1 MLSRHVRTSPKG
13 RWPFFRSRI
22 SAFPSRWSEGIVAN
36 TSLVQEVVMSDRR
49 SSKPRA
55 EPAVSDRRQP
65 LPANSQARMVA
76 RTALAIAL
84 IVLALWIAAD
94 FLPALGWAAIIAI
107 TAWPLYVRS
116 MPYLG
121 ETRSPIL
128 APLIFTAL
136 IAAIV
141 FVPLA
146 LGAHQIARQG
156 DATFTWIAESRK
168 SGIAIPSW
176 VAQLPI
182 AADTVRLWWEQNL
195 SDPAAA
201 ASWFKSINAEKATE
215 WTRALGGQLLHRGF
229 MFFLCLIALF
239 GFLRH
244 GAWISNR
251 LMDTADRILG
261 DPGER
266 LASKMVSAVRGTVN
280 GTVLVA
286 FAEGLLIGIAYLL
299 AGVPNPVLFTL
310 LTIAF
315 AMVPFGAWAAFSVA
329 SVTLLISDGN
339 LWPALAVFGWGA
351 AVMLGG
357 DHFVWP
363 TLVGNAARLPFLVA
377 LIGIFGGLQVF
388 GLIGLFVGPVIMAA
402 LLTVWREWL
411 VGADDRNRAT
421 R

>member
-1 MLSRHVRTSPKG
+1 MPHRRTS
-13 RWPFFRSRI
+13 
-22 SAFPSRWSEGIVAN
+22 
-36 TSLVQEVVMSDRR
+36 
-49 SSKPRA
+49 KPPPERA
-55 EPAVSDRRQP
+55 KNARHEP
-65 LPANSQARMVA
+65 LPSNSQARMVA
-76 RTALAIAL
+76 RTALTIAL
-84 IVLALWIAAD
+84 VILALWIAAD

-107 TAWPLYVRS
+107 TTWPLYIRC

-128 APLIFTAL
+128 APLIFTIL
-136 IAAIV
+136 IAAVV

-146 LGAHQIARQG
+146 LAAHQIARQG
-156 DATFTWIAESRK
+156 DATFTWIAQTRES
-168 SGIAIPSW
+168 GVAIPSW

-182 AADTVRLWWEQNL
+182 AADVVREWWGQNL
-195 SDPAAA
+195 SNPAGA
-201 ASWFKSINAEKATE
+201 ASWFKSINAEKAAE
-215 WTRALGGQLLHRGF
+215 WTSALGSQLVHRGF
-229 MFFLCLIALF
+229 MFLLCVVALF

-244 GAWISNR
+244 GKWISDR
-251 LMDTADRILG
+251 MMDTADRILG

-266 LASKMVSAVRGTVN
+266 LASKMVGAVRGTVN

-286 FAEGLLIGIAYLL
+286 IAEGLLIGVAYML
-299 AGVPNPVLFTL
+299 AGVPSPILFTL

-329 SVTLLISDGN
+329 SVVLLISDGN
-339 LWPALAVFGWGA
+339 FWPALAVFGWGA
-351 AVMLGG
+351 AVMLVG

-377 LIGIFGGLQVF
+377 LIGILGGLQVL

-411 VGADDRNRAT
+411 MRAGDVERGAG
-421 R
+421 

>member
-1 MLSRHVRTSPKG
+1 
-13 RWPFFRSRI
+13 
-22 SAFPSRWSEGIVAN
+22 
-36 TSLVQEVVMSDRR
+36 
-49 SSKPRA
+49 
-55 EPAVSDRRQP
+55 
-65 LPANSQARMVA
+65 
-76 RTALAIAL
+76 
-84 IVLALWIAAD
+84 
-94 FLPALGWAAIIAI
+94 
-107 TAWPLYVRS
+107 

-128 APLIFTAL
+128 APLIFTTL
-136 IAAIV
+136 IATVV

-146 LGAHQIARQG
+146 LAAHEIARQG
-156 DATFTWIAESRK
+156 DATFAWITQSRE

-182 AADTVRLWWEQNL
+182 AAEMVRQWWEQNL

-201 ASWFKSINAEKATE
+201 ASWFKSINAEKAAE
-215 WTRALGGQLLHRGF
+215 WVRALGSQLLHRSF

-251 LMDTADRILG
+251 LLDTADRILG
-261 DPGER
+261 DPGEH
-266 LASKMVSAVRGTVN
+266 LASKMVGTVRGTVN

-286 FAEGLLIGIAYLL
+286 VAEGLLIGTAYVL
-299 AGVPNPVLFTL
+299 AGVPSPVLFML

-329 SVTLLISDGN
+329 SVALLISDGH
-339 LWPALAVFGWGA
+339 LWPAVAVFGWGA
-351 AVMLGG
+351 SVMLAG

-363 TLVGNAARLPFLVA
+363 ALIGNAARLPFLVA

-388 GLIGLFVGPVIMAA
+388 GLIGLFVGPIIMAA
-402 LLTVWREWL
+402 LLTIWREWL
-411 VGADDRNRAT
+411 VRDGNAERAKVVKQ
-421 R
+421 RS

>member
-1 MLSRHVRTSPKG
+1 
-13 RWPFFRSRI
+13 
-22 SAFPSRWSEGIVAN
+22 
-36 TSLVQEVVMSDRR
+36 MSDRR
-49 SSKPRA
+49 TSKPRA
-55 EPAVSDRRQP
+55 EPAKSDRHKP
-65 LPANSQARMVA
+65 LPSNFQARMVA
-76 RTALAIAL
+76 RTVLTIAL
-84 IVLALWIAAD
+84 VVLALWIAAD

-107 TAWPLYVRS
+107 TAWPLYVRC

-121 ETRSPIL
+121 ETRPVL
-128 APLIFTAL
+128 APLIFTTL

-146 LGAHQIARQG
+146 LAAHQLARQG
-156 DATFTWIAESRK
+156 DVAFAWIAQSRE

-182 AADTVRLWWEQNL
+182 AAETVRQWWEQNL

-201 ASWFKSINAEKATE
+201 ASWFESINAERAAD
-215 WTRALGGQLLHRGF
+215 WTSALGSQLLHRGV

-244 GAWISNR
+244 GAWISDR
-251 LMDTADRILG
+251 LLDTADRILG
-261 DPGER
+261 DPGES
-266 LASKMVSAVRGTVN
+266 LARKTVGAVRGTVN

-299 AGVPNPVLFTL
+299 AGVPSPVLFTL

-329 SVTLLISDGN
+329 SAVLLISGGN

-351 AVMLGG
+351 AVMLAG

-388 GLIGLFVGPVIMAA
+388 GLIGLFVGPVIMAT

-411 VGADDRNRAT
+411 VRDDDAGRAT

>member
-1 MLSRHVRTSPKG
+1 
-13 RWPFFRSRI
+13 
-22 SAFPSRWSEGIVAN
+22 
-36 TSLVQEVVMSDRR
+36 MSDRR
-49 SSKPRA
+49 TSKPRV
-55 EPAVSDRRQP
+55 EPAKSDRRAP
-65 LPANSQARMVA
+65 LPSNPQARMVA
-76 RTALAIAL
+76 RTALTIAL
-84 IVLALWIAAD
+84 VALALWIAAD
-94 FLPALGWAAIIAI
+94 FLPAVGWAAIIAI
-107 TAWPLYVRS
+107 TAWPLYVRC

-121 ETRSPIL
+121 ENRSPIL
-128 APLIFTAL
+128 APLIFTML

-146 LGAHQIARQG
+146 LAAHQIARQG
-156 DATFTWIAESRK
+156 DATFAWITQSRE
-168 SGIAIPSW
+168 SGIAIPPW

-182 AADTVRLWWEQNL
+182 AAEMVRQWWEQNFT
-195 SDPAAA
+195 DPAAA
-201 ASWFKSINAEKATE
+201 ASWFKSVNAEKAAQ
-215 WTRALGGQLLHRGF
+215 WTSALGSQLLHRGF
-229 MFFLCLIALF
+229 MFFLSLIALF

-244 GAWISNR
+244 GAWIADR
-251 LMDTADRILG
+251 LLDTADRILG

-266 LASKMVSAVRGTVN
+266 LASKMVGAVRGTVN

-286 FAEGLLIGIAYLL
+286 VAEGLLIGVGYLV
-299 AGVPNPVLFTL
+299 AGVPSPVLFTM

-315 AMVPFGAWAAFSVA
+315 AMVPFGAWAAFAVA
-329 SVTLLISDGN
+329 SLVLLIGGGN

-351 AVMLGG
+351 AVMLAG

-388 GLIGLFVGPVIMAA
+388 GLIGLFLGPVIMAA

-411 VGADDRNRAT
+411 VRADDADRAT

>member
-1 MLSRHVRTSPKG
+1 
-13 RWPFFRSRI
+13 
-22 SAFPSRWSEGIVAN
+22 
-36 TSLVQEVVMSDRR
+36 MSDRR
-49 SSKPRA
+49 TSKPRA
-55 EPAVSDRRQP
+55 EPAKSDRRAP
-65 LPANSQARMVA
+65 LPSNPQARMVA
-76 RTALAIAL
+76 RTALTIAL
-84 IVLALWIAAD
+84 VALALWVAAD
-94 FLPALGWAAIIAI
+94 FLPAVGWAAIIAI
-107 TAWPLYVRS
+107 TAWPLYVRC

-128 APLIFTAL
+128 APLLFTML
-136 IAAIV
+136 IAGVV
-141 FVPLA
+141 FMPLA
-146 LGAHQIARQG
+146 LAAHQIARQG
-156 DATFTWIAESRK
+156 DATFAWITQSRE
-168 SGIAIPSW
+168 SGIAIPPW

-182 AADTVRLWWEQNL
+182 AAEMVRQWWEQNL
-195 SDPAAA
+195 ADPAAA
-201 ASWFKSINAEKATE
+201 ASWFKSLNAEKAAE
-215 WTRALGGQLLHRGF
+215 WTTALGSQLLHRGF

-244 GAWISNR
+244 GAWIADR
-251 LMDTADRILG
+251 LLDTADRILG

-266 LASKMVSAVRGTVN
+266 LASKMVGAVRGTVN

-286 FAEGLLIGIAYLL
+286 VAEGLLIGVGYLV
-299 AGVPNPVLFTL
+299 AGVPSPVLFTM

-315 AMVPFGAWAAFSVA
+315 AMVPFGAWAAFAVA
-329 SVTLLISDGN
+329 SLVLLIGGGN

-351 AVMLGG
+351 AVMLAG

-388 GLIGLFVGPVIMAA
+388 GLIGLFLGPVIMAA

-411 VGADDRNRAT
+411 VRADDADRAT

>member
-1 MLSRHVRTSPKG
+1 VLTM
-13 RWPFFRSRI
+13 
-22 SAFPSRWSEGIVAN
+22 A
-36 TSLVQEVVMSDRR
+36 LV
-49 SSKPRA
+49 
-55 EPAVSDRRQP
+55 
-65 LPANSQARMVA
+65 
-76 RTALAIAL
+76 
-84 IVLALWIAAD
+84 VLALWIAAD

-107 TAWPLYVRS
+107 TGWPVYVRC

-128 APLIFTAL
+128 APLIFTTL
-136 IAAIV
+136 MAAIV

-146 LGAHQIARQG
+146 LAAHQIARQG
-156 DATFTWIAESRK
+156 DATFAWIVQSRE

-176 VAQLPI
+176 VAELPI
-182 AADTVRLWWEQNL
+182 AAEIVQQWWERNL

-201 ASWFKSINAEKATE
+201 ASWFKSINAEKAAE
-215 WTRALGGQLLHRGF
+215 WTSALGSQILHRGF

-244 GAWISNR
+244 GAWISDR
-251 LMDTADRILG
+251 LLDTADRILG

-266 LASKMVSAVRGTVN
+266 LASKMVGAVRGTVN

-299 AGVPNPVLFTL
+299 AGVPSPVLFTL
-310 LTIAF
+310 LTVAF
-315 AMVPFGAWAAFSVA
+315 AMVPFGAWAAFSIA
-329 SVTLLISDGN
+329 SVVLLIGDGN
-339 LWPALAVFGWGA
+339 LWPAVAVFGWGA
-351 AVMLGG
+351 AVMLAG
-357 DHFVWP
+357 DHFLWP

-411 VGADDRNRAT
+411 VRADDAKRAT

>member
-1 MLSRHVRTSPKG
+1 
-13 RWPFFRSRI
+13 
-22 SAFPSRWSEGIVAN
+22 
-36 TSLVQEVVMSDRR
+36 MSDRR
-49 SSKPRA
+49 TSKPRA
-55 EPAVSDRRQP
+55 EPAKSDRRAP

-76 RTALAIAL
+76 RTALTIAL
-84 IVLALWIAAD
+84 VALALWVAAD
-94 FLPALGWAAIIAI
+94 FLPAVGWAAIIAI
-107 TAWPLYVRS
+107 TAWPLYVRC

-128 APLIFTAL
+128 APLIFTML
-136 IAAIV
+136 IAGIV

-146 LGAHQIARQG
+146 LAAHQIARQG
-156 DATFTWIAESRK
+156 DATFAWITQSREI
-168 SGIAIPSW
+168 GIAVPPW

-182 AADTVRLWWEQNL
+182 AAEMVRQWWEQNL
-195 SDPAAA
+195 TDPAAA
-201 ASWFKSINAEKATE
+201 ASWFKNVNAEKAAE
-215 WTRALGGQLLHRGF
+215 WTTALGSQLLHRGF

-244 GAWISNR
+244 GAWIADR
-251 LMDTADRILG
+251 LLDTADRILG

-266 LASKMVSAVRGTVN
+266 LASKMVGAVRGTVN

-286 FAEGLLIGIAYLL
+286 VAEGLLIGVGYLV
-299 AGVPNPVLFTL
+299 AGVPSPVLFTM

-315 AMVPFGAWAAFSVA
+315 AMVPFGAWAAFTVA
-329 SVTLLISDGN
+329 SLVLLISGGN

-351 AVMLGG
+351 AVMLAG

-388 GLIGLFVGPVIMAA
+388 GLIGLFLGPVIMAA
-402 LLTVWREWL
+402 LLTIWREWL
-411 VGADDRNRAT
+411 VRADDADRAT

>member
-1 MLSRHVRTSPKG
+1 MSERHTSK
-13 RWPFFRSRI
+13 R
-22 SAFPSRWSEGIVAN
+22 
-36 TSLVQEVVMSDRR
+36 
-49 SSKPRA
+49 RA
-55 EPAVSDRRQP
+55 EPAKFDRHEP
-65 LPANSQARMVA
+65 LPSNSQARMVA
-76 RTALAIAL
+76 RTGLTIAL
-84 IVLALWIAAD
+84 VVLALWIAAD

-107 TAWPLYVRS
+107 TAWPLYIRCI
-116 MPYLG
+116 PYLG

-128 APLIFTAL
+128 APLIFTTL

-146 LGAHQIARQG
+146 LAAHQIARQG
-156 DATFTWIAESRK
+156 DATFAWIAQSRES
-168 SGIAIPSW
+168 GVAIPSW
-176 VAQLPI
+176 VAQLPV
-182 AADTVRLWWEQNL
+182 AAEMVRQWWEKNL

-201 ASWFKSINAEKATE
+201 ASWFRSINADKAAE
-215 WTRALGGQLLHRGF
+215 WTSALGSQLLHRGF

-239 GFLRH
+239 GFLRY

-251 LMDTADRILG
+251 LLDTADRILG

-266 LASKMVSAVRGTVN
+266 LASKMVGAVRGTVN

-286 FAEGLLIGIAYLL
+286 LAEGLLIGIAYLL
-299 AGVPNPVLFTL
+299 AGVPSPVLFTL

-329 SVTLLISDGN
+329 SVVLLISDGN
-339 LWPALAVFGWGA
+339 LWSALGVFGWGV
-351 AVMLGG
+351 AVMLAG
-357 DHFVWP
+357 DHLVWP

-411 VGADDRNRAT
+411 VRVDDAERAI

>member
-1 MLSRHVRTSPKG
+1 
-13 RWPFFRSRI
+13 
-22 SAFPSRWSEGIVAN
+22 
-36 TSLVQEVVMSDRR
+36 MSDRR
-49 SSKPRA
+49 STKVRA
-55 EPAVSDRRQP
+55 EPAVSDRHQP
-65 LPANSQARMVA
+65 LPSNSQARMAA
-76 RTALAIAL
+76 RTALTIAL
-84 IVLALWIAAD
+84 IALALWIAAD
-94 FLPALGWAAIIAI
+94 FLAALGWAAIIAI

-116 MPYLG
+116 TASLRA
-121 ETRSPIL
+121 TRSPVL

-136 IAAIV
+136 LAAIV

-146 LGAHQIARQG
+146 LGAHEIARHG
-156 DATFTWIAESRK
+156 DETLTWIAGSRK
-168 SGIAIPSW
+168 SGIPIPSW

-182 AADTVRLWWEQNL
+182 ATDTVRLWWEQNL
-195 SDPAAA
+195 TDPAAA
-201 ASWFKSINAEKATE
+201 AGWFKSIDVEKATE
-215 WTRALGGQLLHRGF
+215 WIRALGGQLLHRGF

-244 GAWISNR
+244 GAWISSR

-286 FAEGLLIGIAYLL
+286 FAEGVLIGIAYFL

-310 LTIAF
+310 FTIAF

-329 SVTLLISDGN
+329 SVVLLISDGN

-402 LLTVWREWL
+402 LLTIWREWL
-411 VGADDRNRAT
+411 VRAEDRNRAT
-421 R
+421 RRPADGI

>member
-1 MLSRHVRTSPKG
+1 ML
-13 RWPFFRSRI
+13 
-22 SAFPSRWSEGIVAN
+22 
-36 TSLVQEVVMSDRR
+36 
-49 SSKPRA
+49 
-55 EPAVSDRRQP
+55 
-65 LPANSQARMVA
+65 A
-76 RTALAIAL
+76 RTGLTFAL
-84 IVLALWIAAD
+84 VGLALWIAAD

-107 TAWPLYVRS
+107 TAWPLYARC

-146 LGAHQIARQG
+146 LAAHQVARQG
-156 DATFTWIAESRK
+156 DATFAWIAQSRE

-182 AADTVRLWWEQNL
+182 AAETVRQWWEQNL

-201 ASWFKSINAEKATE
+201 ASWFKSINAEKAAE
-215 WTRALGGQLLHRGF
+215 WTSALGSQLLHRGF

-244 GAWISNR
+244 GAWISDR
-251 LMDTADRILG
+251 LLDTADRILG

-266 LASKMVSAVRGTVN
+266 LARKMVGAVRGTVN

-286 FAEGLLIGIAYLL
+286 FAEGLLIGIAYVL
-299 AGVPNPVLFTL
+299 AGVPSPVLFTL

-315 AMVPFGAWAAFSVA
+315 AMVPFGAWAAFLVA
-329 SVTLLISDGN
+329 SVVLLISGGN

-351 AVMLGG
+351 AVMLAG

-363 TLVGNAARLPFLVA
+363 TLVGNSARLPFLVA

-411 VGADDRNRAT
+411 VRADDAERAT